1 VLIRGAWISLTVG
14 ALVFALKFA
23 AYRVT
28 GSVALLSDALE
39 SVVNVVAAAVA
50 LWALWLAGKPAD
62 REHPFGHGKAEYFS
76 AALEGGLILFA
87 ALQIVQTAVQR
98 LQSQVALE
106 NFGLGAA
113 LSIGA
118 TALNLGLSLYL
129 IRLAKSQRSPALEAD
144 GQHILSDV
152 YSSVGVLLGVSL
164 GQLLGLKWLDPVVA
178 LLVALYIVWVGYRLI
193 RRSLGALMDESVPA
207 ADLEHIR
214 GVLKA
219 NLGAALEIHDLKA
232 RQAGQ
237 GTFIE
242 FHLVVPG
249 RMTVLEAH
257 HLSDALEDVL
267 EKEIPGSTTMIHL
280 EPEDK
285 ALHGDLVQRF

>member
-1 VLIRGAWISLTVG
+1 MIVG

-50 LWALWLAGKPAD
+50 LWALWLARKPAD

-76 AALEGGLILFA
+76 AALEGSLILFA
-87 ALQIVQTAVQR
+87 ALQIVQTALGR
-98 LQSQVALE
+98 LQSPIELE

-118 TALNLGLSLYL
+118 TALNLGLSVYL

-164 GQLLGLKWLDPVVA
+164 GQILGVKWLDPTVA

-193 RRSLGALMDESVPA
+193 RRSLGALMDESLPA

-214 GVLKA
+214 ETLKA

-249 RMTVLEAH
+249 QMSVLEAH
-257 HLSDALEDVL
+257 RLSDALEDLL
-267 EKEIPGSTTMIHL
+267 ERQIPGSITMIHL
-280 EPEDK
+280 EPENK